1 MKSDT
6 YLISVSLLFIFL
18 FTLASTS
25 VLAAYGPTPS
35 PPPCMRATCQSLGK
49 QCGTWPDGC
58 GGILNCGTCPSG
70 YTCNPNGQCIQASP
84 PSQQPQQQI
93 QQQTTKPIIGEE
105 NLKCS
110 DLPTMRE
117 RIACRIKLK
126 QENELNYL
134 PEECRVLT
142 GLERAKCINNYKT
155 TILCFNKESDAERVN
170 CARRAIGL
178 QIATIQQAKL
188 DCKGNQTCLNE
199 LKEKVFTLIKFRF
212 YNLEYKAQEIMRKY
226 NISESIV
233 VNFISSIESKKQEF
247 NNATSIEEKKRI
259 VQDVMNLWR
268 QFIDQVKSEIR
279 SKR

>member
-1 MKSDT
+1 MKLRFIFNSA
-6 YLISVSLLFIFL
+6 LLFT
-18 FTLASTS
+18 TLLILVSTGA
-25 VLAAYGPTPS
+25 LAVYGPPPS
-35 PPPCMRATCQSLGK
+35 PSCTPATCQSLGK

-58 GGILNCGTCPSG
+58 GGTLNCGTCPSG

-84 PSQQPQQQI
+84 PSQQPKQQS
-93 QQQTTKPIIGEE
+93 TKPIIGEE

-117 RIACRIKLK
+117 RIACRINLK

-142 GLERAKCINNYKT
+142 GLERAKCINNYKN
-155 TILCFNKESDAERVN
+155 TIICFNKESDEERVN

-226 NISESIV
+226 NISESTV
-233 VNFISSIESKKQEF
+233 VNFISSIENKKQEF
-247 NNATSIEEKKRI
+247 NSASSIEEKKRI
-259 VQDVMNLWR
+259 VQDVINLWR

>member
-1 MKSDT
+1 MKLET
-6 YLISVSLLFIFL
+6 YIINVSFLFIVF
-18 FTLASTS
+18 FTLVSTS
-25 VLAAYGPTPS
+25 VLAIYGPTPS
-35 PPPCMRATCQSLGK
+35 RPSCTPATCQSLGK

-58 GGILNCGTCPSG
+58 GGTINCGSCQSG
-70 YTCNPNGQCIQASP
+70 YTCNPDGQCIQVSP
-84 PSQQPQQQI
+84 PTQQQPQQES
-93 QQQTTKPIIGEE
+93 TKPIIGEDGFR
-105 NLKCS
+105 CS

-142 GLERAKCINNYKT
+142 GLERAKCINNYKN
-155 TILCFNKESDAERVN
+155 TIICFNKESDEERVN

-178 QIATIQQAKL
+178 QIATIQQARE

-212 YNLEYKAQEIMRKY
+212 YNLEYKAQEIMEKY
-226 NISESIV
+226 NISESLV
-233 VNFISSIESKKQEF
+233 VDFISSIETKKQEF
-247 NNATSIEEKKRI
+247 NNARSIEEKKQI
-259 VQDVMNLWR
+259 IKDVIILWR

>member
-1 MKSDT
+1 MNLST
-6 YLISVSLLFIFL
+6 YKISISLFIVF

-25 VLAAYGPTPS
+25 VLAAYGPTS
-35 PPPCMRATCQSLGK
+35 PPPSCTPETCQSLDK
-49 QCGTWPDGC
+49 QCGTWPNEC
-58 GGILNCGTCPSG
+58 GGTLNCGTCPTG
-70 YTCNPNGQCIQASP
+70 YICNPNGQCVQVSQSP
-84 PSQQPQQQI
+84 QEQTPQPTQQSN
-93 QQQTTKPIIGEE
+93 KPIISEE
-105 NLKCS
+105 GFRCS
-110 DLPTMRE
+110 DLPTMKE

-126 QENELNYL
+126 EENELNYL

-212 YNLEYKAQEIMRKY
+212 YNLEYKAQEIMEKY
-226 NISESIV
+226 NIDESIV
-233 VNFISSIESKKQEF
+233 VNFISSIENKKQEF
-247 NNATSIEEKKRI
+247 NSATSIEEKKQI